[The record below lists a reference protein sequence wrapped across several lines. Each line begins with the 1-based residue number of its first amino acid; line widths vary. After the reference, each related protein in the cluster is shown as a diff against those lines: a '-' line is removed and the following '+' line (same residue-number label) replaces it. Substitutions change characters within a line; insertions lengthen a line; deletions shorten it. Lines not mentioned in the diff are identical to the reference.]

1 MAASD
6 RSPDALG
13 PAADGDFQAGEK
25 PDTFRRIVVVA
36 AYFRQIR
43 RRAVVGISDSTA
55 DPVRVRNSYI
65 YCEQFTTM
73 SRSSTPWDDPDPDR
87 RRTALPTDPALDA
100 PDAPDVMASVD
111 SSSSRP
117 ELVIADV
124 SREDA
129 WVSVDETNA
138 TVLKEWC

>member
-1 MAASD
+1 
-6 RSPDALG
+6 
-13 PAADGDFQAGEK
+13 
-25 PDTFRRIVVVA
+25 
-36 AYFRQIR
+36 
-43 RRAVVGISDSTA
+43 
-55 DPVRVRNSYI
+55 
-65 YCEQFTTM
+65 M

-100 PDAPDVMASVD
+100 GDAPDVMASID

-138 TVLKEWC
+138 TVLEEWC

>member
-1 MAASD
+1 
-6 RSPDALG
+6 
-13 PAADGDFQAGEK
+13 
-25 PDTFRRIVVVA
+25 
-36 AYFRQIR
+36 
-43 RRAVVGISDSTA
+43 
-55 DPVRVRNSYI
+55 
-65 YCEQFTTM
+65 M

-87 RRTALPTDPALDA
+87 RRTALPTDPSVESA
-100 PDAPDVMASVD
+100 DAPDVMASID
-111 SSSSRP
+111 SSSSRS